1 MLSTRNFGTL
11 WASAAAA
18 LLLCLGACS
27 TTRHPS
33 AGPAATAP
41 ATTVPVT
48 PTPAAPASP
57 PAASTPPATP
67 APPLAAPPPSAPLI
81 LSGAPPAGAPQ
92 PPPPRVLDTL
102 FPQPPAL
109 DRDVNFWIRVY
120 TEIGTNAGFMHD
132 QYNLGVV
139 YETLQFNPDTSAR
152 QREHMVE
159 AARARIVAALRRIA
173 DATGPLSPEDQHIKD
188 MWGAAGTPQRLLGAT
203 EDVRFQLGQADRFR
217 EGLVRSGLWQAHIE
231 ETLAN
236 LGMPPELGVLP
247 HVESS
252 FNAAAYSKAGA
263 AGLWQFMRSTGRRY
277 MRIDSAVD
285 DRMDPFRATEAA
297 AQLLSFNYRLLGSWP
312 LALTAYNHG
321 AEGMRRAKDQLGT
334 DDIVKIVRDYHS
346 PTFGFASRN
355 YYVSFLAALTVDRD
369 PEKYFGPIKR
379 EGEARFREV
388 TMPGFVTVSALTH
401 ALHLS
406 AEELRRLNPALLPAC
421 WEGRRRVPRGYVLRL
436 PLNGPAWTSE
446 MLARQLSPTDLQ
458 PRQTVPERRR
468 VSKGETLASIARDYG
483 MSPAE
488 LARLNGFSAR
498 TRLRPGRY
506 VRVPEAN
513 PVRVLVARNPAPA
526 APVVAPAA
534 APPAAAPAAAAPA
547 PTSAPSELAAQS
559 SAASTASSAPVEVA
573 ANASAPAASAPVPPA
588 PASSAPPEVAANAP
602 SSAPAAEV
610 ARNESAPAA
619 PAPAAPEAGL
629 VAQNTPPA
637 EPSNAPAGPSN
648 TPVGPPNAPVAPDV
662 EPETNAGGV
671 APQVAQQESE
681 QDARAVAQ
689 DRSLVG
695 TQPVSAKQ
703 AEAIT
708 PGLGPTQVVAA
719 DNADATDYSVAGDD
733 TIVVAATETLG
744 QYAAWLGVNPTR
756 LRTLNHLRRRGG
768 VQIGHRLKLDFANSS
783 HADFETQRHDY
794 HRKLQ
799 AAYFASHRIAGT
811 KVHVARAGD
820 SLWNL
825 VHRNG
830 DIPVWLLQQ
839 YNPDVAFD
847 SLRSGTQI
855 VVPRVEDL
863 GNADADN

>member
-1 MLSTRNFGTL
+1 MISTRTRGIL
-11 WASAAAA
+11 AATCLAA
-18 LLLCLGACS
+18 VTLCLGACATTASKARTAAHAPVPPTPVIPAPSSAPAPATAAAPPVAPAPAS
-27 TTRHPS
+27 TS
-33 AGPAATAP
+33 APPAPPITLTGAPPAATA
-41 ATTVPVT
+41 
-48 PTPAAPASP
+48 AAEP
-57 PAASTPPATP
+57 PR
-67 APPLAAPPPSAPLI
+67 
-81 LSGAPPAGAPQ
+81 
-92 PPPPRVLDTL
+92 PRVLDKQ

-120 TEIGTNAGFMHD
+120 TEVGTNAGFMHD

-173 DATGPLSPEDQHIKD
+173 AATGPLSPDDQHIKD
-188 MWGAAGTPQRLLGAT
+188 MWGDAGTPQRLLGAT
-203 EDVRFQLGQADRFR
+203 EDVRFQLGQSDRFR

-263 AGLWQFMRSTGRRY
+263 AGLWQFMRSTGRRF

-297 AQLLSFNYRLLGSWP
+297 AQLLGFNYRLLGTWP

-321 AEGMRRAKDQLGT
+321 AEGMRRAKEQLGT

-346 PTFGFASRN
+346 PSFGFASRN
-355 YYVSFLAALTVDRD
+355 YYVSFLAALAVDRN

-379 EGEARFREV
+379 ESEARFREV

-401 ALHLS
+401 ALHMS
-406 AEELRRLNPALLPAC
+406 ADELRRLNPALLPAC
-421 WEGRRRVPRGYVLRL
+421 WEGRRRVPQGYVLRL
-436 PLNGPAWTSE
+436 PLNGPAWTTE

-468 VSKGETLASIARDYG
+468 VAKGETLASIARDYG

-488 LARLNGFSAR
+488 LARLNGISAR

-513 PVRVLVARNPAPA
+513 PVRVVARNTAPI
-526 APVVAPAA
+526 APSASDVAPR
-534 APPAAAPAAAAPA
+534 AAPAAAAPA
-547 PTSAPSELAAQS
+547 ATPAAGEVPATSSAPTPTS
-559 SAASTASSAPVEVA
+559 SAATAAVVAENSSAPAASSAATASSAPAAVA
-573 ANASAPAASAPVPPA
+573 ANAAAPTASAPVAATTTSSAPAA
-588 PASSAPPEVAANAP
+588 VAATAP
-602 SSAPAAEV
+602 SSAPGPV
-610 ARNESAPAA
+610 PA
-619 PAPAAPEAGL
+619 
-629 VAQNTPPA
+629 
-637 EPSNAPAGPSN
+637 
-648 TPVGPPNAPVAPDV
+648 NAPVAPDV
-662 EPETNAGGV
+662 EPETVAGGV

-689 DRSLVG
+689 DRRLGG

-708 PGLGPTQVVAA
+708 PGLGPTQVVAT
-719 DNADATDYSVAGDD
+719 DNADATDYSVAADD
-733 TIVVAATETLG
+733 TIAVAATETLG
-744 QYAAWLGVNPTR
+744 QYAGWLEVSPAR
-756 LRTLNHLRRRGG
+756 LRALNKLKRKGG
-768 VQIGHRLKLDFANSS
+768 VQIGHRLKLDFANST
-783 HADFETQRHDY
+783 HAQFEAQRRDY
-794 HRKLQ
+794 HRQLQ
-799 AAYFASHRIAGT
+799 ATYFATHRISGT
-811 KVHVARAGD
+811 KVHVVRAGD
-820 SLWNL
+820 TLWNL

-830 DIPVWLLQQ
+830 ELPVWLLQQ

-847 SLRSGTQI
+847 NLRPGTQI

-863 GNADADN
+863 GTPDGNN

>member
-1 MLSTRNFGTL
+1 MISTRNLGIL
-11 WASAAAA
+11 AAACLA
-18 LLLCLGACS
+18 AVTLGLGACA
-27 TTRHPS
+27 TTASKAKTAAHAPVPPTPVSPAPS
-33 AGPAATAP
+33 SAPAP
-41 ATTVPVT
+41 ATG
-48 PTPAAPASP
+48 AAPPVAPVAASP
-57 PAASTPPATP
+57 PAPT
-67 APPLAAPPPSAPLI
+67 APPITLT
-81 LSGAPPAGAPQ
+81 GAPPAAATAAE
-92 PPPPRVLDTL
+92 PPRPRVLDKQ

-120 TEIGTNAGFMHD
+120 TEVGTNAGFMHD

-159 AARARIVAALRRIA
+159 AARARITAALRRIA
-173 DATGPLSPEDQHIKD
+173 AATGPLSPEDQHIKD
-188 MWGAAGTPQRLLGAT
+188 MWGDAGTPQRLLGAT
-203 EDVRFQLGQADRFR
+203 DDVRFQLGQSDRFR

-263 AGLWQFMRSTGRRY
+263 AGLWQFMRSTGRRF

-297 AQLLSFNYRLLGSWP
+297 AQLLGFNYRLLGTWP

-346 PTFGFASRN
+346 PSFGFASRN
-355 YYVSFLAALTVDRD
+355 YYVSFLAALAVDRN

-379 EGEARFREV
+379 ESEARFREV

-401 ALHLS
+401 ALHMS
-406 AEELRRLNPALLPAC
+406 ADELRRLNPALLPAC
-421 WEGRRRVPRGYVLRL
+421 WEGRRRVPQGYVLRL
-436 PLNGPAWTSE
+436 PQNGPAWTTD

-458 PRQTVPERRR
+458 PRQTVPERRK
-468 VSKGETLASIARDYG
+468 VAKGETLASIARDYG

-488 LARLNGFSAR
+488 LARLNGISAR
-498 TRLRPGRY
+498 TRLRPGRF

-513 PVRVLVARNPAPA
+513 PVRVVARNTAPVAPA
-526 APVVAPAA
+526 APVAAPSTAPAPAETPAAGEVAATSSAPSTATSSAATAAVVAENGSAPAA
-534 APPAAAPAAAAPA
+534 SSAATATAASAPAA
-547 PTSAPSELAAQS
+547 
-559 SAASTASSAPVEVA
+559 VA
-573 ANASAPAASAPVPPA
+573 ANASAPSASAPVA
-588 PASSAPPEVAANAP
+588 ATTTSSAPEAVAANAP
-602 SSAPAAEV
+602 SSAPGPEPGTAIVAA
-610 ARNESAPAA
+610 N
-619 PAPAAPEAGL
+619 PAPAAA
-629 VAQNTPPA
+629 A
-637 EPSNAPAGPSN
+637 
-648 TPVGPPNAPVAPDV
+648 NAPVAPDV
-662 EPETNAGGV
+662 EPETVAGGV

-689 DRSLVG
+689 DRQLAG
-695 TQPVSAKQ
+695 GNQPVSAKQ

-719 DNADATDYSVAGDD
+719 DNADATDYSVAADD

-744 QYAAWLGVNPTR
+744 QYAGWLEVSPTR
-756 LRTLNHLRRRGG
+756 LRALNKLKRKGA
-768 VQIGHRLKLDFANSS
+768 VQIGHRLKLDFANST
-783 HADFETQRHDY
+783 HAQFEAQRRDY
-794 HRKLQ
+794 HRQLQ
-799 AAYFASHRIAGT
+799 ATYFATHRISGT
-811 KVHVARAGD
+811 KVHVVRAGD
-820 SLWNL
+820 TLWNL

-830 DIPVWLLQQ
+830 ELPVWLLQQ

-847 SLRSGTQI
+847 NLRSGTQI

-863 GNADADN
+863 GTPDGNN

>member
-1 MLSTRNFGTL
+1 
-11 WASAAAA
+11 
-18 LLLCLGACS
+18 
-27 TTRHPS
+27 
-33 AGPAATAP
+33 
-41 ATTVPVT
+41 
-48 PTPAAPASP
+48 
-57 PAASTPPATP
+57 
-67 APPLAAPPPSAPLI
+67 
-81 LSGAPPAGAPQ
+81 
-92 PPPPRVLDTL
+92 VLDKQ

-120 TEIGTNAGFMHD
+120 TEVGTNAGFMHD

-152 QREHMVE
+152 QREHMVD
-159 AARARIVAALRRIA
+159 AARTRIVAALRRIA
-173 DATGPLSPEDQHIKD
+173 TTTGQLSPEDQHIKD
-188 MWGAAGTPQRLLGAT
+188 MWGDAGTPQRLLGAT
-203 EDVRFQLGQADRFR
+203 DDVRFQLGQADRFR
-217 EGLVRSGLWQAHIE
+217 EGLVRAGLWQAHIE

-236 LGMPPELGVLP
+236 LGMPSELGVLP

-297 AQLLSFNYRLLGSWP
+297 AQLLSFNYRLLGTWP

-321 AEGMRRAKDQLGT
+321 AEGMRRAKDQVGT

-346 PTFGFASRN
+346 PSFGFASRN
-355 YYVSFLAALTVDRD
+355 YYVSFLAALAVDRN

-379 EGEARFREV
+379 EPEARFREV

-401 ALHLS
+401 ALHMS
-406 AEELRRLNPALLPAC
+406 ADELRRLNPALLPAC
-421 WEGRRRVPRGYVLRL
+421 WEGRRRVPQGYVLRL
-436 PLNGPAWTSE
+436 PLDGPAWNTE

-468 VSKGETLASIARDYG
+468 VGKGESLASIAADYG

-498 TRLRPGRY
+498 TRLRPGRF
-506 VRVPEAN
+506 VRVPEAT
-513 PVRVLVARNPAPA
+513 PVRVVARNT
-526 APVVAPAA
+526 APVAPPAVTSTPA
-534 APPAAAPAAAAPA
+534 APPAAPAENPAAGEVAA
-547 PTSAPSELAAQS
+547 TS
-559 SAASTASSAPVEVA
+559 STASPAAVA
-573 ANASAPAASAPVPPA
+573 ENGSAPAASSAATAAASGA
-588 PASSAPPEVAANAP
+588 PAELAANSSAPGASAPSAATTTASAPAEVAANAP
-602 SSAPAAEV
+602 SSAPATA
-610 ARNESAPAA
+610 AAPSAAPPAA
-619 PAPAAPEAGL
+619 PSVPAPGSAIVAA
-629 VAQNTPPA
+629 NT
-637 EPSNAPAGPSN
+637 
-648 TPVGPPNAPVAPDV
+648 PVAPDV

-671 APQVAQQESE
+671 ASQVAQQESE

-689 DRSLVG
+689 DRQLGAS
-695 TQPVSAKQ
+695 QPVSAKQ

-719 DNADATDYSVAGDD
+719 DNADATDYSVTADD

-744 QYAAWLGVNPTR
+744 QYAGWLDVSPTR
-756 LRTLNHLRRRGG
+756 LRALNKLKRKGG
-768 VQIGHRLKLDFANSS
+768 VQIGHRIKLDFANST
-783 HADFETQRHDY
+783 HAQFEGQRRDY

-799 AAYFASHRIAGT
+799 ASYFASHRISGT
-811 KVHVARAGD
+811 KVHVVRAGD
-820 SLWNL
+820 TLWNL

-830 DIPVWLLQQ
+830 DLPVWLLQQ
-839 YNPDVAFD
+839 YNPDVDFQ

-863 GNADADN
+863 GNPDGDN